1 MIRRD
6 VPLASRLLLRE
17 WRAGELRVMLLALL
31 IAVTVSTAISFFT
44 DRLQRGMA
52 TRAAE
57 FLGADMRVSSREPL
71 PQDFLQEAI
80 NNRLQLTDLVDFSS
94 VTSSETEMQLSS
106 IKAVSPGYPLRGEVR
121 TSQHTFGT
129 EQVADGIPDSGT
141 VWVEPRLLNVL
152 GLDIGDPLEIG
163 YAQLRISALLTH
175 EPDRAGD
182 FYSLTPRVLM
192 NMDDLAATRVVQPG
206 SRVRYRLLVSGDAG
220 DLQRYRDWLE
230 PRLASHQRITSV
242 SDDNRQIG
250 SALERANQF
259 LGLASIA
266 AVVLAGV
273 AVALSSSRFAQRHY
287 DTSALLRCLGT
298 SRRRTLRLF
307 LIQLLEL
314 GIIATLLGLFTGW
327 LMQWGLVHL
336 LRELL
341 PPALPAAGLKPL
353 LVGSATGLVGL
364 IGFALPPLL
373 RLGRVSPLR
382 VLRRELTP
390 LPGSGWFIYG
400 LALSGL
406 ALLMWQFTGN
416 LPMTLA
422 VILGGA
428 LAALLLGSLA
438 WLLLRSTGQRLRHLG
453 LAWRLGSGQ
462 LLKQPAAAAGQILA
476 FGLILMSMVVILI
489 LRTELLDA
497 WQAQLP
503 DDAPNHFALNILPGE
518 EAEFRQALDDIG
530 ARSAPLYPVTPG
542 RLTAI
547 NGQPVREQVTKDS
560 PGERAINRDLS
571 LTWAEELA
579 TDNELIAGQWW
590 DRLPASDE
598 HRVSIEAELAESLGV
613 ELGDQLSFVIAG
625 TTLEARVSSIRSV
638 NWDNFT
644 PNFYMVFSPGALD
657 DAPSTLLTSFHL
669 PADQRNQLRELTRA
683 FPAMT
688 LLEVEAILEQLR
700 DILEQVTLAVEY
712 VLVFV
717 LLAGFTVLFASL
729 QSTLDTRLY
738 EGALLRTLGARR
750 DLLRKA
756 NRLEFC
762 LLGTLAGL
770 LAIVAAE
777 LVTWLLYRFALNL
790 EWQPHYLLWLLVP
803 LTGALLIGLAG
814 ALGTRAVVNQSPMK
828 LINRGA

>member
-1 MIRRD
+1 MMNCD
-6 VPLASRLLLRE
+6 LPLASRLLLRE
-17 WRAGELRVMLLALL
+17 WRAGELRIMLLALV
-31 IAVTVSTAISFFT
+31 IAVLVSTAISFFT

-57 FLGADMRVSSREPL
+57 FLGADMRISSREPL
-71 PQDFLQEAI
+71 PEEYLQEAI
-80 NNRLQLTDLVDFSS
+80 NNNLQHTDIVDFSS
-94 VTSSETEMQLSS
+94 VTSSASEMQLSS
-106 IKAVSPGYPLRGEVR
+106 IKAVGPGYPLRGEVR
-121 TSQHTFGT
+121 TSQQQFGG
-129 EQVADGIPDSGT
+129 EQVAAGIPEGGT
-141 VWVEPRLLNVL
+141 LWIEPRLLNVL
-152 GLDIGDPLEIG
+152 GLAIGDQLEIG
-163 YAQLRISALLTH
+163 YAQLRIAALLTH

-192 NMDDLAATRVVQPG
+192 NLDDLQATRVVQPG
-206 SRVRYRLLVSGDAG
+206 SRVRYRLLLSGNEA
-220 DLQRYRDWLE
+220 DLQAYRQWLE
-230 PRLASHQRITSV
+230 PRLEDHQRLTSV
-242 SDDNRQIG
+242 ADDNRQIG
-250 SALERANQF
+250 SALERSNQF

-273 AVALSSSRFAQRHY
+273 AVALSASRFASRHY
-287 DTSALLRCLGT
+287 DTSALLRCLGA
-298 SRRRTLRLF
+298 SRRRALRLF
-307 LIQLLEL
+307 LIQLLGL
-314 GIIATLLGLFTGW
+314 GIVATLIGLLLGW

-341 PPALPAAGLKPL
+341 PPDLPQAGIKPL
-353 LVGSATGLVGL
+353 LVGTATGLVGL
-364 IGFALPPLL
+364 LGFALPPLL

-390 LPGSGWFIYG
+390 LPGSAWLIYG
-400 LALSGL
+400 LALGGL
-406 ALLMWQFTGN
+406 SLLMWQFTGN

-422 VILGGA
+422 VIFGGA

-438 WLLLRSTGQRLRHLG
+438 WMLLQASGKRLRNAG

-462 LLKQPAAAAGQILA
+462 LLKQPSAAAGQILA
-476 FGLILMSMVVILI
+476 FGLILMSMVVIFI
-489 LRTELLDA
+489 LRTELLDS

-503 DDAPNHFALNILPGE
+503 EDAPNHFALNILPAE
-518 EAEFRQALDDIG
+518 EPAFRQTLADIG
-530 ARSAPLYPVTPG
+530 ARSAPLYPVAPG

-547 NGQPVREQVTKDS
+547 NGEAVREHVTKDS

-571 LTWAEELA
+571 LTWAADLA
-579 TDNELIAGQWW
+579 PDNVLRDGQWW
-590 DRLPASDE
+590 DQLPASDG
-598 HRVSIEAELAESLGV
+598 HRVSIEAELADSLGV
-613 ELGDQLSFVIAG
+613 SLGDQLSFLISGATV
-625 TTLEARVSSIRSV
+625 EAEVSSVREV

-657 DAPSTLLTSFHL
+657 GLPSTLLTSFHL
-669 PADQRNQLRELTRA
+669 PPEQREGLRELTRT

-688 LLEVEAILEQLR
+688 LLEVEAILQQLR
-700 DILEQVTLAVEY
+700 EILDQVTLAVEY

-750 DLLRKA
+750 QLLRQA
-756 NRLEFC
+756 NRLEFA
-762 LLGTLAGL
+762 LLGALAGL

-777 LVTWLLYRFALNL
+777 LITWLLYRYALDL
-790 EWQPHYLLWLLVP
+790 QWQPHYLLWLLVP
-803 LTGALLIGLAG
+803 LGGALLIGLAG

>member
-1 MIRRD
+1 MMNRD
-6 VPLASRLLLRE
+6 LPLASRLLLRE
-17 WRAGELRVMLLALL
+17 WRAGELRIMLLALV
-31 IAVTVSTAISFFT
+31 IAVLVSTAISFFT

-57 FLGADMRVSSREPL
+57 FLGADMRISSREPL
-71 PQDFLQEAI
+71 PEEFLQEAL
-80 NNRLQLTDLVDFSS
+80 NKNLQHTDIVDFSS
-94 VTSSETEMQLSS
+94 VTSSTSEMQLSS
-106 IKAVSPGYPLRGEVR
+106 FKAVGPGYPLRGEVR
-121 TSQHTFGT
+121 TSQQQFGA
-129 EQVADGIPDSGT
+129 EQVANGIPDSGT
-141 VWVEPRLLNVL
+141 LWIEPRLLNVL
-152 GLDIGDPLEIG
+152 GLEIGDQLEIG
-163 YAQLRISALLTH
+163 YTQLRVAALLTH

-192 NMDDLAATRVVQPG
+192 NLDDLEATRVVQPG
-206 SRVRYRLLVSGDAG
+206 SRVRYRLLLSGSEA
-220 DLQRYRDWLE
+220 DLQTYRQWLE
-230 PRLASHQRITSV
+230 PRLEDHQRLTSV
-242 SDDNRQIG
+242 ADDNRQIG

-273 AVALSSSRFAQRHY
+273 AVALSASRFASRHY
-287 DTSALLRCLGT
+287 DTSALLRCLGA

-307 LIQLLEL
+307 LIQLLGL
-314 GIIATLLGLFTGW
+314 GIVATLIGLLLGW

-341 PPALPAAGLKPL
+341 PPDLPQAGLKPL
-353 LVGSATGLVGL
+353 LVGTATGLVGL
-364 IGFALPPLL
+364 LGFALPPLL

-390 LPGSGWFIYG
+390 LPGSAWLIYG
-400 LALSGL
+400 LALGGL
-406 ALLMWQFTGN
+406 SLLMWQFTGN

-422 VILGGA
+422 VIFGGA

-438 WLLLRSTGQRLRHLG
+438 WLLLQASGRRLRNAG

-462 LLKQPAAAAGQILA
+462 LLKQPSAAAGQILA
-476 FGLILMSMVVILI
+476 FGLILMSMVVIFI
-489 LRTELLDA
+489 LRTELLDS

-503 DDAPNHFALNILPGE
+503 EDAPNHFALNILPAE
-518 EAEFRQALDDIG
+518 EPAFRQTLADIG

-547 NGQPVREQVTKDS
+547 NGETVREHVTKDS

-571 LTWAEELA
+571 LTWAANLA
-579 TDNELIAGQWW
+579 PDNLLRDGQWW
-590 DRLPASDE
+590 DQLPASDN
-598 HRVSIEAELAESLGV
+598 HRVSIEAELADSLGV
-613 ELGDQLSFVIAG
+613 SLGDRLSFIISG
-625 TTLEARVSSIRSV
+625 TTLEAEVSSVREV

-657 DAPSTLLTSFHL
+657 GMPSTLLTSFHL
-669 PADQRNQLRELTRA
+669 PPEQRQGLRELTRA

-688 LLEVEAILEQLR
+688 LLEVEAILDQLR
-700 DILEQVTLAVEY
+700 EILDQVTLAVEY

-750 DLLRKA
+750 QLLRQA
-756 NRLEFC
+756 NRLEFA
-762 LLGTLAGL
+762 LLGALAGL

-777 LVTWLLYRFALNL
+777 LITWLLYRYALDL
-790 EWQPHYLLWLLVP
+790 DWQPHYLLWLLVP
-803 LTGALLIGLAG
+803 VGGALLIGLAG

-828 LINRGA
+828 LINRGG

>member
-1 MIRRD
+1 MIGRD
-6 VPLASRLLLRE
+6 LPLASRLLMRE

-31 IAVTVSTAISFFT
+31 IAVLVSTAISFFT
-44 DRLQRGMA
+44 DRLQGGMA

-57 FLGADMRVSSREPL
+57 FLGADMRVSSRDPIPEE
-71 PQDFLQEAI
+71 FLQQAI
-80 NNRLQLTDLVDFSS
+80 NNNLQHTDLVDFSS

-106 IKAVSPGYPLRGEVR
+106 IKAVTPGYPLRGEVR
-121 TSQHTFGT
+121 TSQQAFGP
-129 EQVADGIPDSGT
+129 EEVAEGIPDSGT
-141 VWVEPRLLNVL
+141 LWVEPRLLNVL
-152 GLDIGDPLEIG
+152 ELEVGDQLEIG
-163 YAQLRISALLTH
+163 YAQLRISAVLTH

-192 NMDDLAATRVVQPG
+192 NMEDLAATQVVQPG
-206 SRVRYRLLVSGDAG
+206 SRVRYRLLVSGGEA

-230 PRLASHQRITSV
+230 PRLESHQRLTSV
-242 SDDNRQIG
+242 ADDNRQIG

-273 AVALSSSRFAQRHY
+273 AVALSASRFAQRHY
-287 DTSALLRCLGT
+287 DTSALLRCLGA
-298 SRRRTLRLF
+298 SRQRTLRLF
-307 LIQLLEL
+307 LIQLLVL
-314 GIIATLLGLFTGW
+314 GILATLLGLFAGW
-327 LMQWGLVHL
+327 LMQWGLMYL

-341 PPALPAAGLKPL
+341 PPDLPPAGLKPL

-364 IGFALPPLL
+364 LGFALPPLL

-390 LPGSGWFIYG
+390 LPGSAWFIYG

-406 ALLMWQFTGN
+406 SLLMWQFTGN

-422 VILGGA
+422 VVFGGA
-428 LAALLLGSLA
+428 IAALLLGSVA
-438 WLLLRSTGQRLRHLG
+438 WLSLRVSGEHLRNVS

-462 LLKQPAAAAGQILA
+462 LLKQPTAAAGQILA
-476 FGLILMSMVVILI
+476 FGLILMSMVVIFI
-489 LRTELLDA
+489 LRTELLET

-503 DDAPNHFALNILPGE
+503 EDAPNHFALNILPAE
-518 EAEFRQALDDIG
+518 EQAFRQALDDIG
-530 ARSAPLYPVTPG
+530 ARTAPLYPVTPG
-542 RLTAI
+542 RLTTI
-547 NGQPVREQVTKDS
+547 NGEAVREHVTKDS

-571 LTWAEELA
+571 LTWSAELA
-579 TDNELIAGQWW
+579 TDNQLVEGQWW
-590 DRLPASDE
+590 DSLPPTDR
-598 HRVSIEAELAESLGV
+598 HRVSVEAELADSLGV
-613 ELGDQLSFVIAG
+613 TLGDQLGFIIGGA
-625 TTLEARVSSIRSV
+625 TIEAEVSSIRSV

-657 DAPSTLLTSFHL
+657 NAPTTLLTSFNL
-669 PADQRNQLRELTRA
+669 PADQRDQLRELTRA

-700 DILEQVTLAVEY
+700 DILDQVTLAVEY
-712 VLVFV
+712 VLIFV

-750 DLLRKA
+750 ELLRKA
-756 NRLEFC
+756 NRLEFT
-762 LLGTLAGL
+762 LLGALAGL

-777 LVTWLLYRFALNL
+777 LITWLLYRFALNL
-790 EWQPHYLLWLLVP
+790 DWQPHYLLWLLVP
-803 LTGALLIGLAG
+803 TAGALLIGIAG
-814 ALGTRAVVNQSPMK
+814 AIGTRAVVNQSPMQ
-828 LINRGA
+828 LINRGG

>member
-1 MIRRD
+1 MLSRD
-6 VPLASRLLLRE
+6 LPLASRLLLRE

-57 FLGADMRVSSREPL
+57 FLGADMRISSRDPL
-71 PQDFLQEAI
+71 PPEFLQQAV
-80 NNRLQLTDLVDFSS
+80 NNSLQTTDLVDFSS
-94 VTSSETEMQLSS
+94 VTSSEAEMLLSS
-106 IKAVSPGYPLRGEVR
+106 IKAVSAGYPLRGEVR
-121 TSQHTFGT
+121 TSQQAFGV
-129 EQVADGIPDSGT
+129 EQVAEGIPEPGS
-141 VWVEPRLLNVL
+141 VWAEPRLLNIL
-152 GLDIGDPLEIG
+152 GLQVGDHLELG
-163 YAQLRISALLTH
+163 YSQLRISALLTH

-192 NMDDLAATRVVQPG
+192 NMQDLAATRVVQPG
-206 SRVRYRLLVSGDAG
+206 SRVRYRLLVSGAEG

-230 PRLASHQRITSV
+230 PRLESHQRLTSV
-242 SDDNRQIG
+242 ADDNRQIG
-250 SALERANQF
+250 NALERANQF

-273 AVALSSSRFAQRHY
+273 AVALSASRFAQRHF
-287 DTSALLRCLGT
+287 DTSALLRCFGT

-314 GIIATLLGLFTGW
+314 GTLATLLGLLAGW
-327 LMQWGLVHL
+327 LMQWGLMHL

-341 PPALPAAGLKPL
+341 PPDLPAPGLKPL

-364 IGFALPPLL
+364 LGFALPPLL
-373 RLGRVSPLR
+373 RLGRVAPLR

-390 LPGSGWFIYG
+390 LPGSGWLIYG

-406 ALLMWQFTGN
+406 SLLMWQFTGN

-438 WLLLRSTGQRLRHLG
+438 WLLLRSTGNRLRHLG

-462 LLKQPAAAAGQILA
+462 LLKQPAAAAGQVLA
-476 FGLILMSMVVILI
+476 FGLILMSMVVIFI
-489 LRTELLDA
+489 LRTELLDS
-497 WQAQLP
+497 WQTQLP
-503 DDAPNHFALNILPGE
+503 DDAPNHFALNILPE
-518 EAEFRQALDDIG
+518 QEAEFRQALETIG
-530 ARSAPLYPVTPG
+530 ARTAPLYPVTPG

-547 NGQPVREQVTKDS
+547 NGAPVRDQVTKDS

-571 LTWAEELA
+571 LTWSAELA
-579 TDNELIAGQWW
+579 SDNQLVAGHWW
-590 DRLPASDE
+590 DSLPASDG
-598 HRVSIEAELAESLGV
+598 HRVSVEAELAESLGV
-613 ELGDQLSFVIAG
+613 GLGDQLSFVIG
-625 TTLEARVSSIRSV
+625 GSTLEAQVASIRSV

-644 PNFYMVFSPGALD
+644 PNFYMVFSPGALHG
-657 DAPSTLLTSFHL
+657 APSTLLTSFHL
-669 PADQRNQLRELTRA
+669 PAEQRDQLRELTRT

-700 DILEQVTLAVEY
+700 DILAQVTLAVEY
-712 VLVFV
+712 VLIFV

-750 DLLRKA
+750 ELLRKA
-756 NRLEFC
+756 NRLEFG
-762 LLGTLAGL
+762 LLGALAGL

-777 LVTWLLYRFALNL
+777 LITWLLYHYALDL
-790 EWQPHYLLWLLVP
+790 QWQPHYLLWLLVP
-803 LTGALLIGLAG
+803 AIGALLIGAAG
-814 ALGTRAVVNQSPMK
+814 ALGTRAVVRQSPVG
-828 LINRGA
+828 LLRRG

>member
-1 MIRRD
+1 MIGRD
-6 VPLASRLLLRE
+6 LPLASRLLLRE
-17 WRAGELRVMLLALL
+17 WRAGELRVMLLALV
-31 IAVTVSTAISFFT
+31 IAVLVSTAISFFT

-57 FLGADMRVSSREPL
+57 FLGADMRISSREPL
-71 PQDFLQEAI
+71 SEELLQEAI
-80 NNRLQLTDLVDFSS
+80 KNNLQHADIVDFSS
-94 VTSSETEMQLSS
+94 VISSESEMQLSS
-106 IKAVSPGYPLRGEVR
+106 IKAVGVGYPLRGEVR
-121 TSQHTFGT
+121 TSQQAFGV
-129 EQVADGIPDSGT
+129 EQVASGIPDSGT
-141 VWVEPRLLNVL
+141 VWIEPRLFNVL
-152 GLDIGDPLEIG
+152 GLEVGDQLEIG
-163 YAQLRISALLTH
+163 YAQLQIAALLTH

-192 NMDDLAATRVVQPG
+192 NLDDLPATRVVQPG
-206 SRVRYRLLVSGDAG
+206 SRVRYRLLVSGAEA
-220 DLQRYRDWLE
+220 DLQNYRQWLE
-230 PRLASHQRITSV
+230 PRLEDHQRLTSV
-242 SDDNRQIG
+242 ADDNRQIG

-273 AVALSSSRFAQRHY
+273 AVALSASRFASRHY
-287 DTSALLRCLGT
+287 DTSALLRCLGA
-298 SRRRTLRLF
+298 SRQRTLRLF
-307 LIQLLEL
+307 LIQLLGL
-314 GIIATLLGLFTGW
+314 GILATVIGLLLGW

-341 PPALPAAGLKPL
+341 PPDLPQAGIKPL
-353 LVGSATGLVGL
+353 LVGSATGLIGL
-364 IGFALPPLL
+364 LGFALPPLL

-390 LPGSGWFIYG
+390 LPGSAWVIYG
-400 LALSGL
+400 LALGGL
-406 ALLMWQFTGN
+406 SLLMWQFTGN

-422 VILGGA
+422 VIFGGA

-438 WLLLRSTGQRLRHLG
+438 WLLLQASGNRLRNAG

-462 LLKQPAAAAGQILA
+462 LLKQPTAAAGQILA
-476 FGLILMSMVVILI
+476 FGLILMSMVVIFI
-489 LRTELLDA
+489 LRTELLDT

-503 DDAPNHFALNILPGE
+503 DDAPNHFALNILPAE
-518 EAEFRQALDDIG
+518 EPAFRQALADIG
-530 ARSAPLYPVTPG
+530 ARSAPLYPVTQG

-547 NGQPVREQVTKDS
+547 NGDAVREHVTKDS

-571 LTWAEELA
+571 LTWAAEMPA
-579 TDNELIAGQWW
+579 DNQLREGQWW
-590 DRLPASDE
+590 EQLPASQS
-598 HRVSIEAELAESLGV
+598 HRVSVEAELADSLGV
-613 ELGDQLSFVIAG
+613 SLGDQLSFVISGA
-625 TTLEARVSSIRSV
+625 TLEAEVSSIREV

-657 DAPSTLLTSFHL
+657 GKPSTLLTSFNL
-669 PADQRNQLRELTRA
+669 PADQRDGLRELTRA

-700 DILEQVTLAVEY
+700 DILDQVTLAVEY

-729 QSTLDTRLY
+729 QSTLDSRLY

-756 NRLEFC
+756 NRLEFS
-762 LLGTLAGL
+762 LLGALAGL

-777 LVTWLLYRFALNL
+777 LITWLLYRFALNL
-790 EWQPHYLLWLLVP
+790 DWQPHYLLWLLVP
-803 LTGALLIGLAG
+803 AGGALLIGIAG

-828 LINRGA
+828 LINRGG

>member
-1 MIRRD
+1 MIGRD
-6 VPLASRLLLRE
+6 LPLASRLLMRE

-31 IAVTVSTAISFFT
+31 IAVLVSTAISFFT
-44 DRLQRGMA
+44 DRLQGGMA

-57 FLGADMRVSSREPL
+57 FLGADMRISSRDPIPEE
-71 PQDFLQEAI
+71 FLQQAI
-80 NNRLQLTDLVDFSS
+80 NNNLQHTDLVDFSS

-106 IKAVSPGYPLRGEVR
+106 IKAVTPGYPLRGEVR
-121 TSQHTFGT
+121 TSQQAFGP
-129 EQVADGIPDSGT
+129 EEVAEGIPDSGT
-141 VWVEPRLLNVL
+141 LWVEPRLLNVL
-152 GLDIGDPLEIG
+152 ELEVGDQLEIG
-163 YAQLRISALLTH
+163 YAQLRISAVLTH

-192 NMDDLAATRVVQPG
+192 NMEDLAATQVVQPG
-206 SRVRYRLLVSGDAG
+206 SRVRYRLLVSGGEA

-230 PRLASHQRITSV
+230 PRLESHQRLTSV
-242 SDDNRQIG
+242 ADDNRQIG

-273 AVALSSSRFAQRHY
+273 AVALSASRFAQRHY
-287 DTSALLRCLGT
+287 DTSALLRCLGA
-298 SRRRTLRLF
+298 SRQRTLRLF
-307 LIQLLEL
+307 LIQLLVL
-314 GIIATLLGLFTGW
+314 GILATLLGLFAGW
-327 LMQWGLVHL
+327 LMQWGLMYL

-341 PPALPAAGLKPL
+341 PPDLPPAGLKPL

-364 IGFALPPLL
+364 LGFALPPLL

-390 LPGSGWFIYG
+390 LPGSAWFIYG

-406 ALLMWQFTGN
+406 SLLMWQFTGN

-422 VILGGA
+422 VVFGGA
-428 LAALLLGSLA
+428 IAALLLGSVA
-438 WLLLRSTGQRLRHLG
+438 WLSLRVSGEHLRNVS

-462 LLKQPAAAAGQILA
+462 LLKQPTAAAGQILA
-476 FGLILMSMVVILI
+476 FGLILMSMVVIFI
-489 LRTELLDA
+489 LRTELLDT

-503 DDAPNHFALNILPGE
+503 EDAPNHFALNILPAE
-518 EAEFRQALDDIG
+518 EQAFRQALDDIG
-530 ARSAPLYPVTPG
+530 ARTAPLYPVTPG
-542 RLTAI
+542 RLTTI
-547 NGQPVREQVTKDS
+547 NGEAVREHVTKDS

-571 LTWAEELA
+571 LTWSAELA
-579 TDNELIAGQWW
+579 TDNQLVEGQWW
-590 DRLPASDE
+590 DSLPPTDR
-598 HRVSIEAELAESLGV
+598 HRVSVEAELADSLGV
-613 ELGDQLSFVIAG
+613 TLGDQLGFIIGGA
-625 TTLEARVSSIRSV
+625 TIEAEVSSIRSV

-657 DAPSTLLTSFHL
+657 NAPTTLLTSFNL
-669 PADQRNQLRELTRA
+669 PADQRDQLRELTRA

-700 DILEQVTLAVEY
+700 DILDQVTLAVEY
-712 VLVFV
+712 VLIFV

-750 DLLRKA
+750 ELLRKA
-756 NRLEFC
+756 NRLEFT
-762 LLGTLAGL
+762 LLGALAGL

-777 LVTWLLYRFALNL
+777 LITWLLYRFALNL
-790 EWQPHYLLWLLVP
+790 DWQPHYLLWLLVP
-803 LTGALLIGLAG
+803 TAGALLIGIAG
-814 ALGTRAVVNQSPMK
+814 AIGTRAVVNQSPMQ
-828 LINRGA
+828 LINRGG

>member
-57 FLGADMRVSSREPL
+57 FLGADMRVSSRDPIPAE
-71 PQDFLQEAI
+71 FLTQAI
-80 NNRLQLTDLVDFSS
+80 NNKLQHTDIVDFQS
-94 VTSSETEMQLSS
+94 VTSSDTEMLLSS
-106 IKAVSPGYPLRGEVR
+106 IKAIGPGYPLRGEAR
-121 TSQHTFGT
+121 ISEHAFGV
-129 EQVADGIPDSGT
+129 EQVADGIPEPGT
-141 VWVEPRLLNVL
+141 IWVEARLLNTL
-152 GLDIGDPLEIG
+152 GLEVGDPLELG
-163 YAQLRISALLTH
+163 YAELRISAVLTH

-192 NMDDLAATRVVQPG
+192 NLEDLAATQVVQPG
-206 SRVRYRLLVSGDAG
+206 SRVRYRLLVSGAEN

-230 PRLASHQRITSV
+230 PRLESHQRLTSV

-273 AVALSSSRFAQRHY
+273 AVALSASRFAQRHY
-287 DTSALLRCLGT
+287 DTSALLRCLGA

-307 LIQLLEL
+307 LVQLLVL
-314 GIIATLLGLFTGW
+314 GVLATVLGLLTGW
-327 LMQWGLVHL
+327 LMQWGLMHL
-336 LRELL
+336 LRDLL
-341 PPALPAAGLKPL
+341 PPDLPRTGTKPL

-364 IGFALPPLL
+364 FGFALPPLL

-390 LPGSGWFIYG
+390 LPGSSWFIYG
-400 LALSGL
+400 LALAGL
-406 ALLMWQFTGN
+406 SLLMWQFTGN

-422 VILGGA
+422 VIFGGA
-428 LAALLLGSLA
+428 LAAFLLGTLA
-438 WLLLRSTGQRLRHLG
+438 WLMLRGSSQRLRHLG
-453 LAWRLGSGQ
+453 LAWRLGCGQ
-462 LLKQPAAAAGQILA
+462 LLKQPAAAAGQVLA

-489 LRTELLDA
+489 LRTELLDT
-497 WQAQLP
+497 WQTQLP
-503 DDAPNHFALNILPGE
+503 DDAPNHFALNIMPHE
-518 EAEFRQALDDIG
+518 EADFRQTLEDIG
-530 ARSAPLYPVTPG
+530 ARAAPLYPVTPG

-547 NGQPVREQVTKDS
+547 NGEPVREQVTKDS

-571 LTWAEELA
+571 LTWAEHLA
-579 TDNELIAGQWW
+579 ADNQLVAGQWW
-590 DRLPASDE
+590 DSLPASDA
-598 HRVSIEAELAESLGV
+598 HRVSIEEELAQSLKV
-613 ELGDQLSFVIAG
+613 ELGDQLSFVIGGA
-625 TTLEARVSSIRSV
+625 TLEAEVTSIRSV

-644 PNFYMVFSPGALD
+644 PNFYMVFSPGALNA
-657 DAPSTLLTSFHL
+657 APTTLLTSFHL
-669 PADQRNQLRELTRA
+669 PADQRDQLRTLTRA

-700 DILEQVTLAVEY
+700 NILAQVTLAVEY
-712 VLVFV
+712 VLIFV

-729 QSTLDTRLY
+729 QSTLDSRLY

-756 NRLEFC
+756 NRLEFS
-762 LLGTLAGL
+762 LLGALAGL

-777 LVTWLLYRFALNL
+777 LITWLLYRFALNL
-790 EWQPHYLLWLLVP
+790 DWQPHYLLWLLVP
-803 LTGALLIGLAG
+803 LTGALLIGIAG
-814 ALGTRAVVNQSPMK
+814 ALGTRAVVKQSPMGI
-828 LINRGA
+828 LRRSG

>member
-1 MIRRD
+1 MIGRD
-6 VPLASRLLLRE
+6 LPLASRLLLRE
-17 WRAGELRVMLLALL
+17 WRAGELRVMLLALV
-31 IAVTVSTAISFFT
+31 IAVLVSTAISFFT

-57 FLGADMRVSSREPL
+57 FLGADMRISSREPL
-71 PQDFLQEAI
+71 PEEHLQEAI
-80 NNRLQLTDLVDFSS
+80 KNNLQHTDIVDFSS
-94 VTSSETEMQLSS
+94 VTSSESEMQLSS
-106 IKAVSPGYPLRGEVR
+106 IKAVGVGYPLRGEVR
-121 TSQHTFGT
+121 TSQQAFGV
-129 EQVADGIPDSGT
+129 EQVASGIPDSGT
-141 VWVEPRLLNVL
+141 VWIEPRLLNVL
-152 GLDIGDPLEIG
+152 GLDVGDLLEIG
-163 YAQLRISALLTH
+163 YAQLRITALLTH

-192 NMDDLAATRVVQPG
+192 NLDDLPATRVVQPG
-206 SRVRYRLLVSGDAG
+206 SRVRYRLLVSGIEA
-220 DLQRYRDWLE
+220 DLQNYRQWLE
-230 PRLASHQRITSV
+230 PRLEEHQRLTSV
-242 SDDNRQIG
+242 ADDNRQIG

-273 AVALSSSRFAQRHY
+273 AVALSASRFAGRHY
-287 DTSALLRCLGT
+287 DTSALLRCLGV

-307 LIQLLEL
+307 LIQLLGL
-314 GIIATLLGLFTGW
+314 GILATVIGLLLGW

-341 PPALPAAGLKPL
+341 PPDLPSAGIKPL
-353 LVGSATGLVGL
+353 LVGSATGLIGL
-364 IGFALPPLL
+364 LGFALPPLL

-390 LPGSGWFIYG
+390 LPGSAWVIYG

-406 ALLMWQFTGN
+406 SLLMWQFTGN

-422 VILGGA
+422 VIFGGA

-438 WLLLRSTGQRLRHLG
+438 WLLLQASGKRLRNAG

-476 FGLILMSMVVILI
+476 FGLILMSMVVIFI
-489 LRTELLDA
+489 LRTELLDT

-503 DDAPNHFALNILPGE
+503 DDAPNHFALNILPAE
-518 EAEFRQALDDIG
+518 EPAFRQALAEIG
-530 ARSAPLYPVTPG
+530 ARSAPLYPVTQG

-547 NGQPVREQVTKDS
+547 NGEAVRQHVTKDS

-571 LTWAEELA
+571 LTWAAEMPA
-579 TDNELIAGQWW
+579 DNQLREGQWW
-590 DRLPASDE
+590 EQLPASQS
-598 HRVSIEAELAESLGV
+598 HRVSVEAELADSLGV
-613 ELGDQLSFVIAG
+613 SLGDQLSFVISGA
-625 TTLEARVSSIRSV
+625 TLEAQVSSIREV

-657 DAPSTLLTSFHL
+657 GKPSTLLTSFNL
-669 PADQRNQLRELTRA
+669 PADQREGLRELTRA

-700 DILEQVTLAVEY
+700 DILDQVTLAVEY

-729 QSTLDTRLY
+729 QSTLDSRLY

-756 NRLEFC
+756 NRLEFS
-762 LLGTLAGL
+762 LLGALAGL

-777 LVTWLLYRFALNL
+777 LITWLLYRFALNL
-790 EWQPHYLLWLLVP
+790 DWQPHYLLWLLVP
-803 LTGALLIGLAG
+803 VGGALLIGIAG
-814 ALGTRAVVNQSPMK
+814 ALGTRAVVNQSPMQ
-828 LINRGA
+828 LINRGG

>member
-6 VPLASRLLLRE
+6 LPLASRLLLRE

-31 IAVTVSTAISFFT
+31 IAVLVSTAISFFT

-57 FLGADMRVSSREPL
+57 FLGADMRVSSRDPVPVEY
-71 PQDFLQEAI
+71 LQQAI
-80 NNRLQLTDLVDFSS
+80 RNNLQHTDLIDFST

-106 IKAVSPGYPLRGEVR
+106 IKAVAPGYPLRGEVR
-121 TSQHTFGT
+121 TSRQAFGE
-129 EQVADGIPDSGT
+129 EQITDGVPEPGT
-141 VWVEPRLLNVL
+141 VWIEPRLLNAL
-152 GLDIGDPLEIG
+152 GLEVGDPLEIG
-163 YAQLRISALLTH
+163 YAQLRIAALLTH

-182 FYSLTPRVLM
+182 FYSLNPRVLM
-192 NMDDLAATRVVQPG
+192 NLDDLAATQVVQPG
-206 SRVRYRLLVSGDAG
+206 SRVRYRLLVSGSEG

-230 PRLASHQRITSV
+230 PRLESHQRLTSV
-242 SDDNRQIG
+242 ADDNRQIG

-273 AVALSSSRFAQRHY
+273 AVALSASRFAQRHY
-287 DTSALLRCLGT
+287 DTSALLRCLGV

-307 LIQLLEL
+307 LIQLLGL
-314 GIIATLLGLFTGW
+314 GMLATALGLFAGW
-327 LMQWGLVHL
+327 LMQWGLMHL

-341 PPALPAAGLKPL
+341 PPDLPRAGFKPL

-364 IGFALPPLL
+364 FGFALPPLL

-390 LPGSGWFIYG
+390 MPGSAWLIYG

-406 ALLMWQFTGN
+406 SLLMWQFTGN
-416 LPMTLA
+416 LAMTLA
-422 VILGGA
+422 VIFGGA

-438 WLLLRSTGQRLRHLG
+438 WLLLRASGERLRHAS

-462 LLKQPAAAAGQILA
+462 LLKQPTAAAGQILA
-476 FGLILMSMVVILI
+476 FGLILMSMVVIFI
-489 LRTELLDA
+489 LRSELLDT

-503 DDAPNHFALNILPGE
+503 EDAPNHFALNILPSE
-518 EAEFRQALDDIG
+518 EQAFRQALDDIG
-530 ARSAPLYPVTPG
+530 ARTAPLYPVTPG

-547 NGQPVREQVTKDS
+547 NGEAVREHVTKDS

-571 LTWAEELA
+571 LTWAAELA
-579 TDNELIAGQWW
+579 ADNHLIEGQWW
-590 DRLPASDE
+590 DQLPALDG
-598 HRVSIEAELAESLGV
+598 HRVSVESELADSLGV
-613 ELGDQLSFVIAG
+613 GLGDRLSFMIGG
-625 TTLEARVSSIRSV
+625 TTVEAQVSSIRSV

-657 DAPSTLLTSFHL
+657 NAPSTLLTSFHL
-669 PADQRNQLRELTRA
+669 PAEQRDQLRELVRA

-712 VLVFV
+712 VLLFV

-750 DLLRKA
+750 ELLRKA
-756 NRLEFC
+756 NRLEFS
-762 LLGTLAGL
+762 LLGALAGL

-777 LVTWLLYRFALNL
+777 FITWLLYRFALNL
-790 EWQPHYLLWLLVP
+790 DWQPHYLLWLLVP
-803 LTGALLIGLAG
+803 LAGALLIGIAG
-814 ALGTRAVVNQSPMK
+814 ALGTRAVVNQSPMH
-828 LINRGA
+828 LINRGG

>member
-1 MIRRD
+1 MIGRD
-6 VPLASRLLLRE
+6 LPLASRLLLRE
-17 WRAGELRVMLLALL
+17 WRAGELRIMLLALV
-31 IAVTVSTAISFFT
+31 IAVLVSTAISFFT

-57 FLGADMRVSSREPL
+57 FLGADMRISSREPL
-71 PQDFLQEAI
+71 PAELLQEAI
-80 NNRLQLTDLVDFSS
+80 RSNLQHTDIVNFSS
-94 VTSSETEMQLSS
+94 VTSSGSEMQLSS
-106 IKAVSPGYPLRGEVR
+106 IKAVGAGYPLRGEVR
-121 TSQHTFGT
+121 TSQQAFGA
-129 EQVADGIPDSGT
+129 EQVASGIPDSGT
-141 VWVEPRLLNVL
+141 VWIEPRLLNVL
-152 GLDIGDPLEIG
+152 GLEVGDQLEIG
-163 YAQLRISALLTH
+163 YAQLQIAALLTH

-192 NMDDLAATRVVQPG
+192 NLDDLPATRVVQPG
-206 SRVRYRLLVSGDAG
+206 SRVRYRLLVSGAEA
-220 DLQRYRDWLE
+220 DLQNYRQWLE
-230 PRLASHQRITSV
+230 PRLGDHQRLTSV
-242 SDDNRQIG
+242 ADDNRQIG

-273 AVALSSSRFAQRHY
+273 AVALSASRFASRHY
-287 DTSALLRCLGT
+287 DTSALLRCLGA
-298 SRRRTLRLF
+298 SRGRTLRLF
-307 LIQLLEL
+307 LIQLLGL
-314 GIIATLLGLFTGW
+314 GILATVIGLLLGW

-341 PPALPAAGLKPL
+341 PPDLPPAGIKPL
-353 LVGSATGLVGL
+353 LVGSATGLIGL
-364 IGFALPPLL
+364 LGFALPPLL

-390 LPGSGWFIYG
+390 LPGSAWVIYG

-406 ALLMWQFTGN
+406 SLLMWQFTGN

-422 VILGGA
+422 VIFGGA

-438 WLLLRSTGQRLRHLG
+438 WLLLQASGKRLRNAG

-462 LLKQPAAAAGQILA
+462 LLKQPTAAAGQILA
-476 FGLILMSMVVILI
+476 FGLILMSMVVIFI
-489 LRTELLDA
+489 LRTELLDT

-503 DDAPNHFALNILPGE
+503 DDAPNHFALNILPAE
-518 EAEFRQALDDIG
+518 EPAFRQALADIG
-530 ARSAPLYPVTPG
+530 ARSAPLYPVTQG

-547 NGQPVREQVTKDS
+547 NGEAVREHVTKDS

-571 LTWAEELA
+571 LTWAADLPA
-579 TDNELIAGQWW
+579 DNQLREGQWW
-590 DRLPASDE
+590 EELPASE
-598 HRVSIEAELAESLGV
+598 SHRVSVEAELADSLGV
-613 ELGDQLSFVIAG
+613 SLGDQLSFIISGA
-625 TTLEARVSSIRSV
+625 TLEAEVSSIREV

-657 DAPSTLLTSFHL
+657 GKPSTLLTSFNL
-669 PADQRNQLRELTRA
+669 PADQREGLRELTRA

-700 DILEQVTLAVEY
+700 DILDQVTLAVEY

-729 QSTLDTRLY
+729 QSTLDSRLY

-756 NRLEFC
+756 NRLEFS
-762 LLGTLAGL
+762 LLGALAGL

-777 LVTWLLYRFALNL
+777 LITWLLYRFALNL
-790 EWQPHYLLWLLVP
+790 DWQPHYLLWLLVP
-803 LTGALLIGLAG
+803 IGGALLIGIAG
-814 ALGTRAVVNQSPMK
+814 ALGTRAVVNQSPMQ
-828 LINRGA
+828 LINRGG

>member
-1 MIRRD
+1 MIGRD
-6 VPLASRLLLRE
+6 LPLASRLLLRE
-17 WRAGELRVMLLALL
+17 WRAGELRVMLLALV
-31 IAVTVSTAISFFT
+31 IAVLVSTAISFFT

-57 FLGADMRVSSREPL
+57 FLGADMRISSREPL
-71 PQDFLQEAI
+71 PVELLQEAI
-80 NNRLQLTDLVDFSS
+80 NNSLQHTDIVDFSS
-94 VTSSETEMQLSS
+94 VTSSESEMQLSS
-106 IKAVSPGYPLRGEVR
+106 IKAVGAGYPLRGEVR
-121 TSQHTFGT
+121 TSQHSFGV
-129 EQVADGIPDSGT
+129 EQVASGIPDSGT
-141 VWVEPRLLNVL
+141 VWIEPRLLNVL
-152 GLDIGDPLEIG
+152 GLDVGDQLEIG
-163 YAQLRISALLTH
+163 YAQLRITALLTH

-182 FYSLTPRVLM
+182 FYSLTPRILM
-192 NMDDLAATRVVQPG
+192 NLNDLPATRVVQPG
-206 SRVRYRLLVSGDAG
+206 SRVRYRLLVSGAEA
-220 DLQRYRDWLE
+220 DLQNYRQWLE
-230 PRLASHQRITSV
+230 PRLQDHQRLTSV
-242 SDDNRQIG
+242 ADDNRQIG

-273 AVALSSSRFAQRHY
+273 AVALSASRFAGRHY
-287 DTSALLRCLGT
+287 DTSALLRCLGA

-307 LIQLLEL
+307 LIQLLGL
-314 GIIATLLGLFTGW
+314 GILATVLGLLLGW

-341 PPALPAAGLKPL
+341 PPDLPPAGIKPL
-353 LVGSATGLVGL
+353 LVGSATGLIGL
-364 IGFALPPLL
+364 LGFALPPLL

-390 LPGSGWFIYG
+390 LPGSAWVIYG

-406 ALLMWQFTGN
+406 SLLMWQFTGN

-422 VILGGA
+422 VIFGGA

-438 WLLLRSTGQRLRHLG
+438 WLLLQASGKRLRNAG

-462 LLKQPAAAAGQILA
+462 LLKQPTAAAGQILA
-476 FGLILMSMVVILI
+476 FGLILMSMVVIFI
-489 LRTELLDA
+489 LRTELLDT

-503 DDAPNHFALNILPGE
+503 DDAPNHFALNILPTE
-518 EAEFRQALDDIG
+518 EPAFRQALADIG
-530 ARSAPLYPVTPG
+530 ARSAPLYPVTQG

-547 NGQPVREQVTKDS
+547 NGEAVREHVTKDS

-571 LTWAEELA
+571 LTWAADLPA
-579 TDNELIAGQWW
+579 DNQLRAGQWW
-590 DRLPASDE
+590 EQLPASE
-598 HRVSIEAELAESLGV
+598 SHRVSVEAELADSLGV
-613 ELGDQLSFVIAG
+613 SLGDQLSFVISGA
-625 TTLEARVSSIRSV
+625 TLEAEVSSIREV

-657 DAPSTLLTSFHL
+657 GKPSTLLTSFNL
-669 PADQRNQLRELTRA
+669 PADQRDGLRELTRA

-700 DILEQVTLAVEY
+700 DILDQVTLAVEY

-729 QSTLDTRLY
+729 QSTLDSRLY

-756 NRLEFC
+756 NRLEFS
-762 LLGTLAGL
+762 LLGALAGL
-770 LAIVAAE
+770 LAVVAAE
-777 LVTWLLYRFALNL
+777 LITWLLYRFALNL
-790 EWQPHYLLWLLVP
+790 DWQPHYLLWLLVP
-803 LTGALLIGLAG
+803 VGGALLIGIAG

-828 LINRGA
+828 LINRGG

>member
-1 MIRRD
+1 MIGRD
-6 VPLASRLLLRE
+6 LPLASRLLMRE

-31 IAVTVSTAISFFT
+31 IAVLVSTAISFFT
-44 DRLQRGMA
+44 DRLQGGMA

-57 FLGADMRVSSREPL
+57 FLGADMRISSRDPIPEEL
-71 PQDFLQEAI
+71 LQQAI
-80 NNRLQLTDLVDFSS
+80 NNNLQHTDLVDFSS

-106 IKAVSPGYPLRGEVR
+106 IKAVTPGYPLRGEVR
-121 TSQHTFGT
+121 TSQQAFGP
-129 EQVADGIPDSGT
+129 EEVAEGIPDSGT
-141 VWVEPRLLNVL
+141 LWVEPRLLNVL
-152 GLDIGDPLEIG
+152 ELEVGDQLEIG
-163 YAQLRISALLTH
+163 YAQLRISAVLTH

-192 NMDDLAATRVVQPG
+192 NMEDLAATQVVQPG
-206 SRVRYRLLVSGDAG
+206 SRVRYRLLVSGSEA

-230 PRLASHQRITSV
+230 PRLESHQRLTSV
-242 SDDNRQIG
+242 ADDNRQIG

-273 AVALSSSRFAQRHY
+273 AVALSASRFAQRHY
-287 DTSALLRCLGT
+287 DTSALLRCLGA
-298 SRRRTLRLF
+298 SRQRTLRLF
-307 LIQLLEL
+307 LIQLLVL
-314 GIIATLLGLFTGW
+314 GILATLLGLFAGW
-327 LMQWGLVHL
+327 LMQWGLMYL

-341 PPALPAAGLKPL
+341 PPDLPPAGFKPL

-364 IGFALPPLL
+364 LGFALPPLL

-390 LPGSGWFIYG
+390 LPGSAWFIYG

-406 ALLMWQFTGN
+406 SLLMWQFTGN

-422 VILGGA
+422 VVFGGA
-428 LAALLLGSLA
+428 IAALLLGSVA
-438 WLLLRSTGQRLRHLG
+438 WLSLRVSGEHLRNVS

-462 LLKQPAAAAGQILA
+462 LLKQPTAAAGQILA
-476 FGLILMSMVVILI
+476 FGLILMSMVVIFI
-489 LRTELLDA
+489 LRTELLDT

-503 DDAPNHFALNILPGE
+503 EDAPNHFALNILPAE
-518 EAEFRQALDDIG
+518 EQAFRQALDDIG
-530 ARSAPLYPVTPG
+530 ARTAPLYPVTPG
-542 RLTAI
+542 RLTTI
-547 NGQPVREQVTKDS
+547 NGEAVREHVTKDS

-571 LTWAEELA
+571 LTWSAELA
-579 TDNELIAGQWW
+579 TDNQLVEGQWW
-590 DRLPASDE
+590 DSLPPTDR
-598 HRVSIEAELAESLGV
+598 HRVSVEAELADSLGV
-613 ELGDQLSFVIAG
+613 TLGDQLGFIIGGA
-625 TTLEARVSSIRSV
+625 TIEAEVSSIRSV

-657 DAPSTLLTSFHL
+657 NAPTTLLTSFNL
-669 PADQRNQLRELTRA
+669 PADQRDQLRELTRA

-700 DILEQVTLAVEY
+700 DILDQVTLAVEY
-712 VLVFV
+712 VLIFV

-750 DLLRKA
+750 ELLRKA
-756 NRLEFC
+756 NRLEFT
-762 LLGTLAGL
+762 LLGALAGL

-777 LVTWLLYRFALNL
+777 LITWLLYRFALNL
-790 EWQPHYLLWLLVP
+790 DWQPHYLLWLLVP
-803 LTGALLIGLAG
+803 TAGALLIGIAG
-814 ALGTRAVVNQSPMK
+814 AIGTRAVVNQSPMQ
-828 LINRGA
+828 LINRGG

>member
-1 MIRRD
+1 MISRD
-6 VPLASRLLLRE
+6 LPLASRLLLRE

-31 IAVTVSTAISFFT
+31 IAVLVSTAISFFT

-57 FLGADMRVSSREPL
+57 FLGADMRISSREPL
-71 PQDFLQEAI
+71 PEEFLQEAI
-80 NNRLQLTDLVDFSS
+80 NNGLQHTDMVDFSS
-94 VTSSETEMQLSS
+94 VTSSDVEMQLSS

-121 TSQHTFGT
+121 TAQQPFGA
-129 EQVADGIPDSGT
+129 EQIASDVPEPGSLWI
-141 VWVEPRLLNVL
+141 EPRLLSVL
-152 GLDIGDPLEIG
+152 GLEVGDMLEIG
-163 YAQLRISALLTH
+163 YAELRIDALLTH

-192 NMDDLAATRVVQPG
+192 NLADLPATRVVQPG
-206 SRVRYRLLVSGDAG
+206 SRVRYRLLLSGSEA
-220 DLQRYRDWLE
+220 DLQRYRQWLE
-230 PRLASHQRITSV
+230 PRLESHQRLTSV
-242 SDDNRQIG
+242 ADDNRQIG
-250 SALERANQF
+250 SALQRANQF

-273 AVALSSSRFAQRHY
+273 AVALSASRFASRHY
-287 DTSALLRCLGT
+287 DTSALLRCLGA

-307 LIQLLEL
+307 LIQLLGL
-314 GIIATLLGLFTGW
+314 GIIATLLGLFAGW
-327 LMQWGLVHL
+327 LMQWGLIHL

-341 PPALPAAGLKPL
+341 PPDLPSAGPKPL

-364 IGFALPPLL
+364 LGFALPPLL

-390 LPGSGWFIYG
+390 LPGSAWLIYG

-406 ALLMWQFTGN
+406 SLLMWQFTGN

-438 WLLLRSTGQRLRHLG
+438 WLLLRASGNRLRHAG

-476 FGLILMSMVVILI
+476 FGLILMSMVVIFI

-503 DDAPNHFALNILPGE
+503 DDAPNHFALNILPAE
-518 EAEFRQALDDIG
+518 EPAFRQALDGIG
-530 ARSAPLYPVTPG
+530 ARSAPLYPVTQG

-547 NGQPVREQVTKDS
+547 NGEPVREHVTKDS

-571 LTWAEELA
+571 LTWAAELA
-579 TDNELIAGQWW
+579 PDNLLREGQWW
-590 DRLPASDE
+590 DQLPASE
-598 HRVSIEAELAESLGV
+598 GHRVSVEAELADSLGV
-613 ELGDQLSFVIAG
+613 ALGDRLSFVISGA
-625 TTLEARVSSIRSV
+625 TLEAEVSSIRSV

-644 PNFYMVFSPGALD
+644 PNFYMVFSPGALNGQ
-657 DAPSTLLTSFHL
+657 PSTLLTSFHL
-669 PADQRNQLRELTRA
+669 PADQRDGLRQLTSS

-688 LLEVEAILEQLR
+688 LLEVEAILQQLR

-712 VLVFV
+712 VLIFV

-750 DLLRKA
+750 QLLRQA
-756 NRLEFC
+756 NRLEFS
-762 LLGTLAGL
+762 LLGALAGL

-777 LVTWLLYRFALNL
+777 LVTWLLYRFALDL
-790 EWQPHYLLWLLVP
+790 AWQPHFLLWLLVP
-803 LTGALLIGLAG
+803 LAGALLIGFAG
-814 ALGTRAVVNQSPMK
+814 ALGTRAVVRQSPMK

>member
-1 MIRRD
+1 MIGRD
-6 VPLASRLLLRE
+6 LALSSRLLMRE

-31 IAVTVSTAISFFT
+31 IAVLVSTAISFFT

-57 FLGADMRVSSREPL
+57 FLGADMRVSSRDPV
-71 PQDFLQEAI
+71 PADYLQQAV
-80 NNRLQLTDLVDFSS
+80 NNNLQHTDLVDFST
-94 VTSSETEMQLSS
+94 VTSSATEMQLSS
-106 IKAVSPGYPLRGEVR
+106 IKAVAPGYPLRGEVR
-121 TSQHTFGT
+121 TSPQPFGE
-129 EQVADGIPDSGT
+129 EQVADGIPDPGT
-141 VWVEPRLLNVL
+141 VWVEPRLLTVL
-152 GLDIGDPLEIG
+152 GLQVGEQLEIG
-163 YAQLRISALLTH
+163 YAQLRIAAVLTH

-182 FYSLTPRVLM
+182 FYSLNPRILM
-192 NMDDLAATRVVQPG
+192 NLADLPATQVVQPG
-206 SRVRYRLLVSGDAG
+206 SRVRYRLLVSGNEG
-220 DLQRYRDWLE
+220 DLQGYRDWLE
-230 PRLASHQRITSV
+230 PQLESHQRLTSV
-242 SDDNRQIG
+242 ADDNRQIG
-250 SALERANQF
+250 SALQRANQF

-273 AVALSSSRFAQRHY
+273 AVALSASRFAQRHY
-287 DTSALLRCLGT
+287 DTSALLRCLGA

-307 LIQLLEL
+307 LVQLLGQ
-314 GIIATLLGLFTGW
+314 GILATALGLLTGW
-327 LMQWGLVHL
+327 LMQWGLMHL

-341 PPALPAAGLKPL
+341 PPDLPRASFKPL
-353 LVGSATGLVGL
+353 LVGAATGLVGL
-364 IGFALPPLL
+364 FGFALPPLL

-390 LPGSGWFIYG
+390 MPGSAWFIYG

-406 ALLMWQFTGN
+406 SLLMWQFTGN

-422 VILGGA
+422 VIFGGA

-438 WLLLRSTGQRLRHLG
+438 WLLLRASGERLRHAS

-462 LLKQPAAAAGQILA
+462 LLKQPTAAAGQILA
-476 FGLILMSMVVILI
+476 FGLILMSMVVIFI
-489 LRTELLDA
+489 LRTELLDT

-503 DDAPNHFALNILPGE
+503 EDAPNHFALNILPSE
-518 EAEFRQALDDIG
+518 EQAFRQALDDIG
-530 ARSAPLYPVTPG
+530 ARTAPLYPVTPG

-547 NGQPVREQVTKDS
+547 NGEPVREHVTKDS

-571 LTWAEELA
+571 LTWAAELA
-579 TDNELIAGQWW
+579 VDNQLIEGQWW
-590 DRLPASDE
+590 DQLPALDR
-598 HRVSIEAELAESLGV
+598 HRVSVESELADSLGV
-613 ELGDQLSFVIAG
+613 GLGDQLSFMIGGA
-625 TTLEARVSSIRSV
+625 TIEAQVSSIRSV

-644 PNFYMVFSPGALD
+644 PNFYMVFSPGALNN
-657 DAPSTLLTSFHL
+657 APSTLLTSFHL
-669 PADQRNQLRELTRA
+669 PAEQRDQLRALVRA

-750 DLLRKA
+750 ELLRKA
-756 NRLEFC
+756 NRLEFS
-762 LLGTLAGL
+762 LLGALAGL

-790 EWQPHYLLWLLVP
+790 DWQSHYALWLLVP
-803 LTGALLIGLAG
+803 LAGALLIGIAG
-814 ALGTRAVVNQSPMK
+814 ALGTRAVVNQSPMH
-828 LINRGA
+828 LINRGG

>member
-1 MIRRD
+1 MIGRD
-6 VPLASRLLLRE
+6 LPLASRFLLRE
-17 WRAGELRVMLLALL
+17 WRSGELRVMLLALL

-57 FLGADMRVSSREPL
+57 FLGADMRISSRDPIAPE
-71 PQDFLQEAI
+71 FLEQTVK
-80 NNRLQLTDLVDFSS
+80 NDLQHTDVVEFSS
-94 VTSSETEMQLSS
+94 VISSETEIQLSS
-106 IKAVSPGYPLRGEVR
+106 IKAVAPGYPLRGEVR
-121 TSQHTFGT
+121 TSQQSFGE
-129 EQVADGIPDSGT
+129 EQVADGIPEPGT
-141 VWVEPRLLNVL
+141 VWIEPRLLNVL
-152 GLDIGDPLEIG
+152 GLGLGDNLEIG
-163 YAQLRISALLTH
+163 YAELRIAALLTH

-192 NMDDLAATRVVQPG
+192 NLEDLPATRVVQPG
-206 SRVRYRLLVSGDAG
+206 SRVRYRLLVAGAEG
-220 DLQRYRDWLE
+220 DLQRYRAWVE
-230 PRLASHQRITSV
+230 PRLESHQRLTSV
-242 SDDNRQIG
+242 ADDNRQIG

-273 AVALSSSRFAQRHY
+273 AVALSASRFAQRHF
-287 DTSALLRCLGT
+287 DTSALLRCLGA

-307 LIQLLEL
+307 LLQLLGL
-314 GIIATLLGLFTGW
+314 GISATLLGLLAGW
-327 LMQWGLVHL
+327 LMQWGLMHL
-336 LRELL
+336 LRDLL
-341 PPALPAAGLKPL
+341 PPELPQAGFKPV
-353 LVGSATGLVGL
+353 LVGAATGLIGL

-406 ALLMWQFTGN
+406 GLLMWQFTGN

-422 VILGGA
+422 VISGGA
-428 LAALLLGSLA
+428 LAALLLGTLT
-438 WLLLRSTGQRLRHLG
+438 WLLLRSTGSQLRQLG

-462 LLKQPAAAAGQILA
+462 LLKQPVAAAGQVLA
-476 FGLILMSMVVILI
+476 FGLILMSMVVIFI
-489 LRTELLDA
+489 LRTELLDT

-503 DDAPNHFALNILPGE
+503 EEAPNHFALNILPD
-518 EAEFRQALDDIG
+518 EAAAFRQALDAIG
-530 ARSAPLYPVTPG
+530 ARTAPLYPVTPG
-542 RLTAI
+542 RLASI
-547 NGQPVREQVTKDS
+547 NGEPVREHVTKDS

-571 LTWAEELA
+571 LTWSSELA
-579 TDNELIAGQWW
+579 ADNQLIAGQWW
-590 DRLPASDE
+590 DRLPAQDG
-598 HRVSIEAELAESLGV
+598 HRVSVESELAESLGIG
-613 ELGDQLSFVIAG
+613 LGDQLGFVIGGMELQAQ
-625 TTLEARVSSIRSV
+625 VSSIRSV

-657 DAPSTLLTSFHL
+657 GLPSTLLTSFHL
-669 PADQRNQLRELTRA
+669 PVEQRAQLRNLTRA

-700 DILEQVTLAVEY
+700 DILQQVTLAVEY
-712 VLVFV
+712 VLLFV

-750 DLLRKA
+750 ELLRRA
-756 NRLEFC
+756 NRLEFS
-762 LLGTLAGL
+762 LLGALAGL
-770 LAIVAAE
+770 LAVVAAE
-777 LVTWLLYRFALNL
+777 LITWLLYRFALDL
-790 EWQPHYLLWLLVP
+790 QWQPHYLLWLAVP
-803 LTGALLIGLAG
+803 VTGALLIGIAG
-814 ALGTRAVVNQSPMK
+814 ALGTRAVVNQSPMQ

>member
-1 MIRRD
+1 MLSRD
-6 VPLASRLLLRE
+6 LPLASRLLLRE

-57 FLGADMRVSSREPL
+57 FLGADMRISSRDPL
-71 PQDFLQEAI
+71 PPEFLQQAG
-80 NNRLQLTDLVDFSS
+80 NNSLQTTDLVDFSS
-94 VTSSETEMQLSS
+94 VTSSEAEMLLSS
-106 IKAVSPGYPLRGEVR
+106 IKAVSAGYPLRGEVR
-121 TSQHTFGT
+121 TSQQAFGV
-129 EQVADGIPDSGT
+129 EQVAEGIPEPGS
-141 VWVEPRLLNVL
+141 VWAEPRLLNIL
-152 GLDIGDPLEIG
+152 GLQVGDSLELG
-163 YAQLRISALLTH
+163 YSQLRISALLTH

-192 NMDDLAATRVVQPG
+192 NMQDLAATRVVQPG
-206 SRVRYRLLVSGDAG
+206 SRVRYRLLVSGAEA

-230 PRLASHQRITSV
+230 PRLESHQRLTSV
-242 SDDNRQIG
+242 ADDNRQIG
-250 SALERANQF
+250 NALERANQF

-273 AVALSSSRFAQRHY
+273 AVALSASRFAQRHF
-287 DTSALLRCLGT
+287 DTSALLRCFGT

-314 GIIATLLGLFTGW
+314 GTLATLLGLLAGW
-327 LMQWGLVHL
+327 LMQWGLMHL

-341 PPALPAAGLKPL
+341 PPDLPAPGLKPL

-364 IGFALPPLL
+364 LGFALPPLL
-373 RLGRVSPLR
+373 RLGRVAPLR

-390 LPGSGWFIYG
+390 LPGSGWLIYG

-406 ALLMWQFTGN
+406 SLLMWQFTGN

-438 WLLLRSTGQRLRHLG
+438 WLLLRSTGNRLRHLG

-462 LLKQPAAAAGQILA
+462 LLKQPAAAAGQVLA
-476 FGLILMSMVVILI
+476 FGLILMSMVVIFI
-489 LRTELLDA
+489 LRTELLDS
-497 WQAQLP
+497 WQTQLP
-503 DDAPNHFALNILPGE
+503 DDAPNHFALNILPE
-518 EAEFRQALDDIG
+518 QEAEFRQALETIG
-530 ARSAPLYPVTPG
+530 ARTAPLYPVTPG

-547 NGQPVREQVTKDS
+547 NGAPVRDQVTKDS

-571 LTWAEELA
+571 LTWSAELA
-579 TDNELIAGQWW
+579 SDNQLVAGHWW
-590 DRLPASDE
+590 DSLPASDG
-598 HRVSIEAELAESLGV
+598 HRVSVEAELAESLGV
-613 ELGDQLSFVIAG
+613 GLGDQLSFVIG
-625 TTLEARVSSIRSV
+625 GSTLEAQVASIRSV

-644 PNFYMVFSPGALD
+644 PNFYMVFSPGALHG
-657 DAPSTLLTSFHL
+657 APSTLLTSFHL
-669 PADQRNQLRELTRA
+669 PAEQRDQLRELTRT

-700 DILEQVTLAVEY
+700 DILAQVTLAVEY
-712 VLVFV
+712 VLIFV

-750 DLLRKA
+750 ELLRKA
-756 NRLEFC
+756 NRLEFG
-762 LLGTLAGL
+762 LLGALAGL

-777 LVTWLLYRFALNL
+777 LITWLLYHYALDL
-790 EWQPHYLLWLLVP
+790 QWQPHYLLWLLVP
-803 LTGALLIGLAG
+803 AIGALLIGAAG
-814 ALGTRAVVNQSPMK
+814 ALGTRAVVRQSPMG
-828 LINRGA
+828 LLRRG

>member
-1 MIRRD
+1 MIGRD
-6 VPLASRLLLRE
+6 LPLASRLLMRE

-31 IAVTVSTAISFFT
+31 IAVLVSTAISFFT
-44 DRLQRGMA
+44 DRLQGGMA

-57 FLGADMRVSSREPL
+57 FLGADMRISSRDPIPEEL
-71 PQDFLQEAI
+71 LQQAI
-80 NNRLQLTDLVDFSS
+80 NNNLQHTDLVDFSS

-106 IKAVSPGYPLRGEVR
+106 IKAVTPGYPLRGEVR
-121 TSQHTFGT
+121 TSQQAFGP
-129 EQVADGIPDSGT
+129 EEVAEGIPDSGT
-141 VWVEPRLLNVL
+141 LWVEPRLLNVL
-152 GLDIGDPLEIG
+152 GLEVGDQLEIG
-163 YAQLRISALLTH
+163 YAQLRISAVLTH

-192 NMDDLAATRVVQPG
+192 NMEDLAATQVVQPG
-206 SRVRYRLLVSGDAG
+206 SRVRYRLLVSGGEA

-230 PRLASHQRITSV
+230 PRLESHQRLTSV
-242 SDDNRQIG
+242 ADDNRQIG

-273 AVALSSSRFAQRHY
+273 AVALSASRFAQRHY
-287 DTSALLRCLGT
+287 DTSALLRCLGA
-298 SRRRTLRLF
+298 SRQRTLRLF
-307 LIQLLEL
+307 LIQLLVL
-314 GIIATLLGLFTGW
+314 GILATLLGLFAGW
-327 LMQWGLVHL
+327 LMQWGLMYL

-341 PPALPAAGLKPL
+341 PPDLPPAGLKPL

-364 IGFALPPLL
+364 LGFALPPLL

-390 LPGSGWFIYG
+390 LPGSAWFIYG

-406 ALLMWQFTGN
+406 SLLMWQFTGN

-422 VILGGA
+422 VVFGGA
-428 LAALLLGSLA
+428 IAALLLGSVA
-438 WLLLRSTGQRLRHLG
+438 WLLLRVSGEHLRNVS

-462 LLKQPAAAAGQILA
+462 LLKQPTAAAGQILA
-476 FGLILMSMVVILI
+476 FGLILMSMVVIFI
-489 LRTELLDA
+489 LRTELLDT

-503 DDAPNHFALNILPGE
+503 EDAPNHFALNILPAE
-518 EAEFRQALDDIG
+518 EQAFRQALDDIG
-530 ARSAPLYPVTPG
+530 ARTAPLYPVTPG
-542 RLTAI
+542 RLTTI
-547 NGQPVREQVTKDS
+547 NGEAVREHVTKDS

-571 LTWAEELA
+571 LTWSAELA
-579 TDNELIAGQWW
+579 TDNQLVEGQWW
-590 DRLPASDE
+590 DSLPPTDR
-598 HRVSIEAELAESLGV
+598 HRVSVEAELADSLGV
-613 ELGDQLSFVIAG
+613 TLGDQLGFIIGGA
-625 TTLEARVSSIRSV
+625 TIEAEVSSIRSV

-657 DAPSTLLTSFHL
+657 NAPTTLLTSFNL
-669 PADQRNQLRELTRA
+669 PADQRDQLRELTRA

-688 LLEVEAILEQLR
+688 LLEVEVILEQLR
-700 DILEQVTLAVEY
+700 DILDQVTLAVEY
-712 VLVFV
+712 VLIFV

-750 DLLRKA
+750 ELLRKA
-756 NRLEFC
+756 NRLEFS
-762 LLGTLAGL
+762 LLGALAGL

-777 LVTWLLYRFALNL
+777 LITWLLYRFALNL
-790 EWQPHYLLWLLVP
+790 DWQPHYLLWLLVP
-803 LTGALLIGLAG
+803 TAGALLIGIAG
-814 ALGTRAVVNQSPMK
+814 AIGTRAVVNQSPMQ
-828 LINRGA
+828 LINRGG

>member
-1 MIRRD
+1 
-6 VPLASRLLLRE
+6 
-17 WRAGELRVMLLALL
+17 
-31 IAVTVSTAISFFT
+31 VSTAISFFT

-57 FLGADMRVSSREPL
+57 FLGADMRISSREPL
-71 PQDFLQEAI
+71 PTEFLREAI
-80 NNRLQLTDLVDFSS
+80 KNKLQHTDIVDFSS
-94 VTSSETEMQLSS
+94 VTSSESEMQLSS
-106 IKAVSPGYPLRGEVR
+106 IKAVGSDYPLRGEVR
-121 TSQHTFGT
+121 TSQQAFGV
-129 EQVADGIPDSGT
+129 EQVASGIPDSGT
-141 VWVEPRLLNVL
+141 VWIEPRLLNVL
-152 GLDIGDPLEIG
+152 GLDVGDQLEIG
-163 YAQLRISALLTH
+163 YAQLEIAALLTH

-192 NMDDLAATRVVQPG
+192 NIDDLPATRVVQPG
-206 SRVRYRLLVSGDAG
+206 SRVRYRLLVSGAEA
-220 DLQRYRDWLE
+220 DLQNYRQWLE
-230 PRLASHQRITSV
+230 PRLEDHQRLTSV
-242 SDDNRQIG
+242 ADDNRQIG

-273 AVALSSSRFAQRHY
+273 AVALSASRFASRHY
-287 DTSALLRCLGT
+287 DTSALLRCLGA

-307 LIQLLEL
+307 LIQLLGL
-314 GIIATLLGLFTGW
+314 GILATVIGLLLGW

-341 PPALPAAGLKPL
+341 PPDLPQAGIKPL
-353 LVGSATGLVGL
+353 LVGSATGLIGL
-364 IGFALPPLL
+364 LGFALPPLL

-390 LPGSGWFIYG
+390 LPGSAWVIYG

-406 ALLMWQFTGN
+406 SLLMWQFTGN

-422 VILGGA
+422 VIFGGA

-438 WLLLRSTGQRLRHLG
+438 WLLLQASGERLRNAG

-462 LLKQPAAAAGQILA
+462 LLKQPTAAAGQILA
-476 FGLILMSMVVILI
+476 FGLILMSMVVIFI
-489 LRTELLDA
+489 LRTELLDT

-503 DDAPNHFALNILPGE
+503 DDAPNHFALNILPAE
-518 EAEFRQALDDIG
+518 ESAFRQALTDIG
-530 ARSAPLYPVTPG
+530 ARSAPLYPVTQG

-547 NGQPVREQVTKDS
+547 NGDAVREHVTKDS

-571 LTWAEELA
+571 LTWAADLPA
-579 TDNELIAGQWW
+579 DNQLREGQWW
-590 DRLPASDE
+590 EQLPASE
-598 HRVSIEAELAESLGV
+598 SHRVSVEAELADSLGV
-613 ELGDQLSFVIAG
+613 SLGDQLSFVIGGA
-625 TTLEARVSSIRSV
+625 TLEAEVSSIREV

-657 DAPSTLLTSFHL
+657 GKPSTLLTSFNL
-669 PADQRNQLRELTRA
+669 PADQRDGLRELTRA

-688 LLEVEAILEQLR
+688 LLEVEAILAQLR
-700 DILEQVTLAVEY
+700 DILDQVTLAVEY

-729 QSTLDTRLY
+729 QSTLDSRLY

-756 NRLEFC
+756 NRLEFS
-762 LLGTLAGL
+762 LLGALAGL

-777 LVTWLLYRFALNL
+777 LITWLLYRFALNL
-790 EWQPHYLLWLLVP
+790 DWQPHYLLWLLVP
-803 LTGALLIGLAG
+803 ISGALLIGIAG

-828 LINRGA
+828 LINRGG

>member
-1 MIRRD
+1 MIGRD
-6 VPLASRLLLRE
+6 LALSSRLLLRE

-31 IAVTVSTAISFFT
+31 IAVLVSTAISFFT

-57 FLGADMRVSSREPL
+57 FLGADMRVSSRDPI
-71 PQDFLQEAI
+71 PPAYLQQAI
-80 NNRLQLTDLVDFSS
+80 NNNLQHTDLVDFST
-94 VTSSETEMQLSS
+94 VTSSNTEMQLAS
-106 IKAVSPGYPLRGEVR
+106 IKAVAPGYPLRGEVR
-121 TSQHTFGT
+121 TRPQPFDA
-129 EQVADGIPDSGT
+129 EQVADGIPDPGT
-141 VWVEPRLLNVL
+141 VWVEPRLLTVL
-152 GLDIGDPLEIG
+152 GLEVGEQLEIG
-163 YAQLRISALLTH
+163 YAQLRIAAVLTH

-182 FYSLTPRVLM
+182 FYSLNPRVLM
-192 NMDDLAATRVVQPG
+192 NLADLPATQVVQPG
-206 SRVRYRLLVSGDAG
+206 SRVRYRLLLSGSETH
-220 DLQRYRDWLE
+220 LRRYRDGLE
-230 PRLASHQRITSV
+230 PQLESHQRLTSV
-242 SDDNRQIG
+242 ADDNRQIG

-273 AVALSSSRFAQRHY
+273 AVALSASRFAQRHY

-307 LIQLLEL
+307 LIQLLGL
-314 GIIATLLGLFTGW
+314 GLIATALGLLAGW
-327 LMQWGLVHL
+327 LMQWGLMHL

-341 PPALPAAGLKPL
+341 PPDLPRAGFKPL

-364 IGFALPPLL
+364 FGFALPPLL

-390 LPGSGWFIYG
+390 LPGSAWFIYG

-406 ALLMWQFTGN
+406 SLLMWQFTGN
-416 LPMTLA
+416 LAMTLA
-422 VILGGA
+422 VIFGGA
-428 LAALLLGSLA
+428 LAALLLGSVA
-438 WLLLRSTGQRLRHLG
+438 WLLLRASGQRLRNAS

-462 LLKQPAAAAGQILA
+462 LLKQPTAAAGQILA
-476 FGLILMSMVVILI
+476 FGLILMSMVVIFI
-489 LRTELLDA
+489 LRTELLDT

-503 DDAPNHFALNILPGE
+503 EDAPNHFALNILPSE
-518 EAEFRQALDDIG
+518 EQAFRQALDNIG
-530 ARSAPLYPVTPG
+530 ARTAPLYPVTPG

-547 NGQPVREQVTKDS
+547 NGEAVREHVTKDS

-571 LTWAEELA
+571 LTWARELA
-579 TDNELIAGQWW
+579 ADNQLIAGQWW
-590 DRLPASDE
+590 DQLPALE
-598 HRVSIEAELAESLGV
+598 GHRVSVESELADSLGV
-613 ELGDQLSFVIAG
+613 SLGDRLSFMIGGATV
-625 TTLEARVSSIRSV
+625 EAQVSSIRSV

-657 DAPSTLLTSFHL
+657 NAPSTLLTSFNL
-669 PADQRNQLRELTRA
+669 PTGQRDQVRELVRA

-700 DILEQVTLAVEY
+700 DILDQVTLAVEY
-712 VLVFV
+712 VLIFV

-750 DLLRKA
+750 ALLRKA
-756 NRLEFC
+756 NRLEFS
-762 LLGTLAGL
+762 LLGALAGL

-790 EWQPHYLLWLLVP
+790 DWQAHYALWLLVP
-803 LTGALLIGLAG
+803 LAGALLIGIAG
-814 ALGTRAVVNQSPMK
+814 ALGTRAVVNQSPQR
-828 LINRGA
+828 LINRSR

>member
-1 MIRRD
+1 MIGRD
-6 VPLASRLLLRE
+6 LPLASRLILRE

-71 PQDFLQEAI
+71 PDAFLQEAMR
-80 NNRLQLTDLVDFSS
+80 NNLQHVDLVDFSS
-94 VTSSETEMQLSS
+94 VTSSEAEMQLSS
-106 IKAVSPGYPLRGEVR
+106 IKAVGQGYPLRGEVR
-121 TSQHTFGT
+121 ISEQAFGQ
-129 EQVADGIPDSGT
+129 ERVAEGVPEPGS
-141 VWVEPRLLNVL
+141 VWIEPRLLGVL
-152 GLDIGDPLEIG
+152 GLEVGDALEIG
-163 YAQLRISALLTH
+163 YAQLRIDALLTH

-192 NMDDLAATRVVQPG
+192 NLADLPATRVIQPG
-206 SRVRYRLLVSGDAG
+206 SRVRYRLLVAGDEA

-230 PRLASHQRITSV
+230 PQLESHQRLTSV
-242 SDDNRQIG
+242 ADDNRQIG
-250 SALERANQF
+250 NALDRANQF

-273 AVALSSSRFAQRHY
+273 AVALSASRFAQRHF
-287 DTSALLRCLGT
+287 DTSALLRCLGA

-307 LIQLLEL
+307 LLQLLGL
-314 GIIATLLGLFTGW
+314 GIIATLLGLLAGW
-327 LMQWGLVHL
+327 LMQWGLMHL
-336 LRELL
+336 LRDLL
-341 PPALPAAGLKPL
+341 PPDLPRPGFKPL
-353 LVGSATGLVGL
+353 VVGAATGLVGL
-364 IGFALPPLL
+364 FGFALPPLL

-390 LPGSGWFIYG
+390 LPGSGWLIYG

-422 VILGGA
+422 VITGGA
-428 LAALLLGSLA
+428 LATLLLGSLA
-438 WLLLRSTGQRLRHLG
+438 WLLLRSAGNRLRHLG

-462 LLKQPAAAAGQILA
+462 LLKQPAAAAGQVLA
-476 FGLILMSMVVILI
+476 FGLILMSMVVIFI
-489 LRTELLDA
+489 LRTELLDT

-503 DDAPNHFALNILPGE
+503 EDAPNHFVLNILPAE
-518 EAEFRQALDDIG
+518 EAAFRQALDDIG
-530 ARSAPLYPVTPG
+530 ARAAPLYPVSPG
-542 RLTAI
+542 RLVSV
-547 NGQPVREQVTKDS
+547 NGEPVREHVTKDS
-560 PGERAINRDLS
+560 PGERAISRDLS
-571 LTWAEELA
+571 LTWSAELA
-579 TDNELIAGQWW
+579 EDNELVAGQWW
-590 DRLPASDE
+590 HQLPQTE
-598 HRVSIEAELAESLGV
+598 GHHVSVESELAQSLGIG
-613 ELGDQLSFVIAG
+613 LGDQLGFIVGGTRIEAG
-625 TTLEARVSSIRSV
+625 VSSIRRV

-644 PNFYMVFSPGALD
+644 PNFYMVLSPGALEGM
-657 DAPSTLLTSFHL
+657 PTTLLTSFHL
-669 PADQRNQLRELTRA
+669 PVEQREGLRELTRA
-683 FPAMT
+683 FPAIT

-700 DILEQVTLAVEY
+700 DILQQVTLAVEY

-756 NRLEFC
+756 NRLEFS
-762 LLGTLAGL
+762 LLGALAGA

-777 LVTWLLYRFALNL
+777 LITWLLYRFAFEL
-790 EWQPHYLLWLLVP
+790 EWQPHYALWLAVP
-803 LTGALLIGLAG
+803 AAGALLIGLAG
-814 ALGTRAVVNQSPMK
+814 ALGTRAVVNQSPMG
-828 LINRGA
+828 LLRRSQ